1 MNKICKTIDNIRKS
15 ILAIGRRKLY
25 MHFAYILILITV
37 ITRIVLFSIESN
49 KVQSHQLEIS
59 IEPSETLI
67 LDSLNVKIEYPN
79 YRIWCGINDESSI
92 IVTIYY
98 LFNGNIISS
107 LKPKKYFLKSNYLL
121 YDVLANL
128 RTNTRFLID
137 DKPGIKKKIRKDSL
151 KSLYDYILIQDGSI
165 HNDSIAYD
173 EYFFIKN
180 KDKSYYDK
188 IPATDIITYNNYNP
202 SILSPYNLQKRH
214 LALKINTPLP
224 KDKISVDVD
233 FKMPINLHSL
243 SKEPDIK
250 RIKSISFNNKETIE
264 YLNSEFLYMLVE
276 TLPYEGIQTLR
287 NIIIGFILPILIS
300 YLTNFIIKDIKKIK
314 ENYAKHTS

>member
-15 ILAIGRRKLY
+15 ILAIGRSKLY
-25 MHFAYILILITV
+25 MHLAYILILITV
-37 ITRIVLFSIESN
+37 IIGIVLFSIESN
-49 KVQSHQLEIS
+49 KVQSHKLEIS

-67 LDSLNVKIEYPN
+67 LDSLNVNIEYPN
-79 YRIWCGINDESSI
+79 YRIWCGINNESFI
-92 IVTIYY
+92 IVTINYF
-98 LFNGNIISS
+98 FNGNIISS

-121 YDVLANL
+121 YDVLANF
-128 RTNTRFLID
+128 RTNTRFLINDIPIKIKNEKECLNDIKD
-137 DKPGIKKKIRKDSL
+137 DIFK
-151 KSLYDYILIQDGSI
+151 QHGSI
-165 HNDSIAYD
+165 HNDSTTYY

-180 KDKSYYDK
+180 KAKSYSDK
-188 IPATDIITYNNYNP
+188 INKADTITYKNYNP
-202 SILSPYNLQKRH
+202 SILSSYNLQKRH

-224 KDKISVDVD
+224 KDKISVNVD

-250 RIKSISFNNKETIE
+250 RIKSISFNNKATIE

-300 YLTNFIIKDIKKIK
+300 HLTNFIIKDIKKIK